1 MGIRTAVRRL
11 LSRRV
16 SVYDVIEMA
25 LWLAIPYVGIGLTWA
40 FFQTQQVGAVE
51 DILTTRLPAGADI
64 LSYLLVAALWPL
76 GMLVPGVCAA

>member
-1 MGIRTAVRRL
+1 MGIRTAARRL

-16 SVYDVIEMA
+16 SVYDVVELA
-25 LWLAIPYVGIGLTWA
+25 LWLAIPYVAIGLTWA

-64 LSYLLVAALWPL
+64 LSYLLVATLWPL
-76 GMLVPGVCAA
+76 SMLIPAVCAT